1 MPRTARNIVEEALTK
16 QRTDFL
22 WTANYLPVL
31 PMSIQHF
38 DIGALLPAMLYMA
51 RWGHRRGVGKFITT
65 FGQKEGKVHK
75 PPTIADIAKHLVGLD
90 SLLSGFCDETGQA
103 MLGDLLLA
111 YFIENKRHDSGHLE
125 SVFRVFPTHYLAS
138 WIDLP
143 KDIGHLRGVPEL
155 LTTLLAQQKNGEYLE
170 TSGGIKNFNIRT
182 GFSNH
187 ALLKLFGRNIVI
199 QGEQASALKS
209 DLFIE
214 DGDFDIGI
222 DELLA
227 IRTAQSCGNAP
238 SKASGGDAAVARI
251 SNRWPLANHAAN
263 NFGEDLRVFIESY
276 GAIIP
281 RQAFLQI
288 LEAGI
293 GLGLTNLIL
302 TTAKLVIDW
311 EVTGEVIAM
320 GSTSPF
326 QQTSLP
332 LFVDCSN
339 GQDKVLRDLSEA
351 SSTEC
356 IRRYTRLPLL
366 MMLLRILD
374 DRVRIDRK
382 LRDFIPVSIPDSTD
396 WINLLGEIYQER
408 HPRSEA
414 IMDTLDEDC
423 QRLAE
428 ALENDQEIAEPEI
441 ANRLRKGLS
450 NPALRLAETLCEL
463 MTDKLQSQHFT
474 YTLDCSLM
482 TDQPNGLA
490 IKRRVQRSQFGLNRR
505 IDLRAI
511 VLTAPLLEFLV
522 HRHLHQTATKYKPLS
537 LLGFITLLRDRYG
550 LYIAQ
555 EPPGQPIPQEML
567 LRNKAYL
574 ERQLRDLGLLIGV
587 NDAESM
593 KQLKPHYYRETCN
606 AT

>member
-16 QRTDFL
+16 QRSDFL

-31 PMSIQHF
+31 PMTPQQF
-38 DIGALLPAMLYMA
+38 DIGALLSTILYMA

-65 FGQKEGKVHK
+65 FGQKEGKAYK
-75 PPTIADIAKHLVGLD
+75 SPTIADIVKYLFRID
-90 SLLSGFCDETGQA
+90 SLLSGFDDETGQA

-111 YFIENKRHDSGHLE
+111 YFLENKRHELGHLE
-125 SVFRVFPTHYLAS
+125 SVLRVFPTHYLAS

-143 KDIGHLRGVPEL
+143 KDVGHLRGVPEL

-170 TSGGIKNFNIRT
+170 PNGGIKNFNIRT

-187 ALLKLFGRNIVI
+187 ALLKLFGRNMVI
-199 QGEQASALKS
+199 RGEHASALNS

-227 IRTAQSCGNAP
+227 IRTAQACGNAP
-238 SKASGGDAAVARI
+238 SKASGGDTIARI
-251 SNRWPLANHAAN
+251 SNQWPLANHAAN
-263 NFGEDLRVFIESY
+263 TLGEDLRVFIESY

-293 GLGLTNLIL
+293 GLGLTNLML
-302 TTAKLVIDW
+302 STAKIVVDW
-311 EVTGEVIAM
+311 EVTGKVVEP
-320 GSTSPF
+320 S
-326 QQTSLP
+326 QQNSLP

-339 GQDKVLRDLSEA
+339 GQDKALRDLSEA

-356 IRRYTRLPLL
+356 IRRYTRLPLI
-366 MMLLRILD
+366 MMLLRVLD

-382 LRDFIPVSIPDSTD
+382 LRDSLPASIPDSTS
-396 WINLLGEIYQER
+396 WINLLGEIYQEQ
-408 HPRSEA
+408 HPRSES
-414 IMDTLDEDC
+414 IMNALDEDC
-423 QRLAE
+423 HRLAD
-428 ALENDQEIAEPEI
+428 ALENDQEVPEPEI
-441 ANRLRKGLS
+441 ANRLRKS
-450 NPALRLAETLCEL
+450 SNNPALRLAEALFEL
-463 MTDKLQSQHFT
+463 MTDKLQSQHFVK
-474 YTLDCSLM
+474 TLDCSM
-482 TDQPNGLA
+482 MIDQPNGLA
-490 IKRRVQRSQFGLNRR
+490 IKRRVLRSQSGSTRR
-505 IDLRAI
+505 MDLRDII
-511 VLTAPLLEFLV
+511 VTPPLLEFLV
-522 HRHLHQTATKYKPLS
+522 HRHLQQTATHPKSLS
-537 LLGFITLLRDRYG
+537 LLDFIKLLRNRYG

-555 EPPGQPIPQEML
+555 EPLGQPIHQEML

-587 NDAESM
+587 NDAESL
-593 KQLKPHYYRETCN
+593 KQLKPHYRMETCN
-606 AT
+606 AA